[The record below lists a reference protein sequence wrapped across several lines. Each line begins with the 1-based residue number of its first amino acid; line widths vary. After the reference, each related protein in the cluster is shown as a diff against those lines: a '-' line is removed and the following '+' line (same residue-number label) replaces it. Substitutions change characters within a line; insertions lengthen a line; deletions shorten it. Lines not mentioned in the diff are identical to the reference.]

1 MVLPRFGQS
10 AVDTRRPPSYARLV
24 LEYGR
29 DVESEDEEIS
39 GAAARAEATPASMAE
54 IVLRLQRT
62 AGNRA
67 TARLM
72 RNVAPGKPPSAT
84 DLLYGIGEAEWR
96 GIEEV
101 LKLDFPMQVSKN
113 LIAHYMRGNGKD
125 YVLSKDEMK
134 QCNALIDFGNTKR
147 SPQFLKMVDTM
158 GKEIA
163 ADSSHPGRTIDTD
176 FSFDLIALCNTSGA
190 LGDFTVNAS
199 GKLSVWNPDEDGT
212 NAEWSFDGNM
222 WWYDYWD
229 FDKRAA
235 SAAGE
240 PGRTERGS
248 FRTWIGSQ
256 LAGQPFNIKSDT
268 VKVSQ
273 ARADAKGDAHY
284 AKWEGNPNG
293 EKLPVVAPRVG

>member
-1 MVLPRFGQS
+1 
-10 AVDTRRPPSYARLV
+10 
-24 LEYGR
+24 
-29 DVESEDEEIS
+29 
-39 GAAARAEATPASMAE
+39 
-54 IVLRLQRT
+54 
-62 AGNRA
+62 
-67 TARLM
+67 
-72 RNVAPGKPPSAT
+72 
-84 DLLYGIGEAEWR
+84 
-96 GIEEV
+96 
-101 LKLDFPMQVSKN
+101 
-113 LIAHYMRGNGKD
+113 
-125 YVLSKDEMK
+125 
-134 QCNALIDFGNTKR
+134 
-147 SPQFLKMVDTM
+147 
-158 GKEIA
+158 
-163 ADSSHPGRTIDTD
+163 
-176 FSFDLIALCNTSGA
+176 
-190 LGDFTVNAS
+190 
-199 GKLSVWNPDEDGT
+199 
-212 NAEWSFDGNM
+212 M